1 MKEVKNT
8 IDLYRDAIYC
18 QNCGGKLEL
27 KGDREGKIRAICPAC
42 GFILY
47 KNPIPAVAIFVQ
59 NDAGEVL
66 LVKRLCEP
74 QAGMWALPS
83 GYIEIDMSPQ
93 QNAIAEMQEE
103 TGLIGEV
110 EHFIDWYYGYSPIYL
125 RTLSLG
131 FKMKVLGG
139 TLQAGDDACDA
150 RFFALDEF
158 PPIAF
163 AAHRHFIKLE
173 TDFNAL

>member
-1 MKEVKNT
+1 MKDVKNV
-8 IDLYRDAIYC
+8 IDLYQNAIYC

-27 KGDREGKIRAICPAC
+27 KNDREGKVRAICMAC

-59 NDAGEVL
+59 NEANEIL
-66 LVKRLCEP
+66 LIKRLCEP

-83 GYIEIDMSPQ
+83 GYVEIDMTPE

-110 EHFIDWYYGYSPIYL
+110 EYCIDWFYGYSPIYL
-125 RTLSLG
+125 RTLSIG
-131 FKMKVLGG
+131 FKMKVIGG
-139 TLQAGDDACDA
+139 ILQAGDDAGDA
-150 RFFALDEF
+150 RYFALDEL

-163 AAHRHFIKLE
+163 DAHRHFIKLE
-173 TDFNAL
+173 TNFDAP